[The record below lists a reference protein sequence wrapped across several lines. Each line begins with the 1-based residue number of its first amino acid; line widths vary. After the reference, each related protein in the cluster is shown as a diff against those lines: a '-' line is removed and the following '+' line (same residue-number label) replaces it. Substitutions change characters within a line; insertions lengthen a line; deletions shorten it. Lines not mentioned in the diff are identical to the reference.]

1 MDIKEKR
8 SQMQHYNNKN
18 ESYKL
23 QMINILQRRLLRAVN
38 LANIYIYITRENLF
52 HSYSPRGKSFQTG
65 IVLVKRCQD

>member
-23 QMINILQRRLLRAVN
+23 QMINILQRRLLRAIN
-38 LANIYIYITRENLF
+38 RANIYIYNA
-52 HSYSPRGKSFQTG
+52 GKS
-65 IVLVKRCQD
+65 IP